1 MTEIP
6 VRIFYEQNR
15 EDLGLELLGGF
26 QGIDRNI
33 GAPRIQKP
41 GLALAGFLDQIQ
53 KERIQILGQTE
64 LSFLNTLEPGLAETR
79 LEKLVSADISC
90 LILTRSLDPPEC
102 LPPLCEKYSLPLFRS
117 PHSSSILIRG
127 IVKYLEDVLAPEIC
141 HHGCLVDVFGVGV
154 FIIGESGIG
163 KSECAL
169 GLVERGHRFV
179 ADDHVVIRSKVPG
192 ILVGQAADLIR
203 NHMEIRGL
211 GIINIKDLFGVSSI
225 REGQKIDLVVELVRW
240 QPDAKVE
247 RLGLDE
253 KSYSI
258 LDVEVP
264 HLEIQVRPGR
274 DLTLIVEVAARNHLL
289 KRMGFHAA
297 REFDKNLCDVLSKRQ
312 NPGLENPE

>member
-1 MTEIP
+1 MTGIH

-15 EDLGLELLGGF
+15 EDLGLEVLAGSEGM
-26 QGIDRNI
+26 DRNI

-41 GLALAGFLDQIQ
+41 GLALAGFLDQLRE
-53 KERIQILGQTE
+53 ERIQILGQTE
-64 LSFLNTLEPGLAETR
+64 LSFLKTLDPGLAERR
-79 LEKLVSADISC
+79 LGELASSDVSC

-102 LPPLCEKYSLPLFRS
+102 LPVLCEKHRLPLFRS
-117 PHSSSILIRG
+117 PHSSSVLIRN
-127 IVKYLEDVLAPEIC
+127 IVNYLEDILAPEVC
-141 HHGCLVDVFGVGV
+141 QHGCLVDVFGVGI

-169 GLVERGHRFV
+169 GLIERGHRFV
-179 ADDHVVIRSKVPG
+179 ADDLVVIRNKVPG
-192 ILVGQAADLIR
+192 ILVGHAADLIR

-225 REGQKIDLVVELVRW
+225 RVGQKIDLVVELVRW
-240 QPDAKVE
+240 QPEAKIE

-274 DLTLIVEVAARNHLL
+274 DLTLILEVAARNHLL

-297 REFDKNLCDVLSKRQ
+297 REFEKDLNEILREKEKPDRESPQ
-312 NPGLENPE
+312 